1 MRPPLPFPLI
11 SLSLLLT
18 PFPTH
23 ATGTTPQTPL
33 EQDQVIKTGN
43 PLPLPGPWPWY
54 ADPEA
59 HLFPHTGPATQP
71 QTQPQQNYWI
81 YPTYSAAYEQ
91 QTFFDAF
98 SSPDLITWT
107 KHPTVLNITQ
117 IPWSTNRAAWAPSVA
132 RRPIPANKRS
142 NPPSAPANT
151 PPPAEP
157 TPEDETEYEYYMYF
171 STGDGTGIGVAK
183 STTNSPAGPFA
194 DALGKPL
201 VNGTVMG
208 AEAIDAQVFVDYPAS
223 QNSGGGGTGGDGD
236 GDNGSDTTPRV
247 WLYFGGWGH
256 AVVGELDAESMTALK
271 GGFVE
276 ITPPDYVEGPWVL
289 KRRGVYY
296 FMYSVGGWGD
306 NSYGVSYVTGPSPT
320 GPFSSTPTKIL
331 QGNDKIGTSTGHHS
345 VLTIGEEY
353 YIVYHRRYPNDTARD
368 HRVVCIDR
376 MEFDAQ
382 GNILPVNIT
391 LEGVDARPL

>member
-1 MRPPLPFPLI
+1 MHPPLPVPFI
-11 SLSLLLT
+11 SLSLSLLPFLLT
-18 PFPTH
+18 PLPTQ
-23 ATGTTPQTPL
+23 ATTPQTLL
-33 EQDQVIKTGN
+33 EQPQVLKTGN

-59 HLFPHTGPATQP
+59 HLFRHTGPATQP
-71 QTQPQQNYWI
+71 QTQNYWI
-81 YPTYSAAYEQ
+81 YPTYSAAYEE

-107 KHPTVLNITQ
+107 KHPTILNITQ
-117 IPWSTNRAAWAPSVA
+117 VPWSTNRAAWAPSVT
-132 RRPIPANKRS
+132 RRPITKDKGAAQRGNNSSAN
-142 NPPSAPANT
+142 NPL
-151 PPPAEP
+151 PAEP
-157 TPEDETEYEYYMYF
+157 TPEDEYEYYMYF
-171 STGDGTGIGVAK
+171 STGDGTGIGVAR

-194 DALGKPL
+194 DVLGEPL

-208 AEAIDAQVFVDYPAS
+208 AEAIDAQVFVDYPS
-223 QNSGGGGTGGDGD
+223 STSSRQDSGGGDGD
-236 GDNGSDTTPRV
+236 NDRDTPRV

-256 AVVGELDAESMTALK
+256 AVVVEVDAESMTTLK
-271 GGFVE
+271 GEFVE

-289 KRRGVYY
+289 KRGGVYY

-320 GPFSSTPTKIL
+320 GPFTSTPTKIL

-376 MEFDAQ
+376 MEFDAR

>member
-1 MRPPLPFPLI
+1 MHPLV
-11 SLSLLLT
+11 LLLLLLPECQILT
-18 PFPTH
+18 QAH
-23 ATGTTPQTPL
+23 PQPPAQNL
-33 EQDQVIKTGN
+33 LSPSPSPIPPSSEDQGTGN
-43 PLPLPGPWPWY
+43 PLNFPGPWHWY

-59 HLFPHTGPATQP
+59 HLFPHTGTLNVQLKD
-71 QTQPQQNYWI
+71 QNYWI
-81 YPTYSAAYEQ
+81 YPTYSAAYEE

-98 SSPDLITWT
+98 SSPDLVVWT
-107 KHPTVLNITQ
+107 KYPAVLNITA
-117 IPWSTNRAAWAPSVA
+117 IPWSTNRAAWAPSVT
-132 RRPIPANKRS
+132 RRRRRRLDHS
-142 NPPSAPANT
+142 NN
-151 PPPAEP
+151 AE
-157 TPEDETEYEYYMYF
+157 EEYDYYMYF

-183 STTNSPAGPFA
+183 SLTNSPAGPFQ
-194 DALGKPL
+194 DALGRPL

-208 AEAIDAQVFVDYPAS
+208 AEAIDAQIFVDMPGRSSAS
-223 QNSGGGGTGGDGD
+223 ASSEEAAEEG
-236 GDNGSDTTPRV
+236 RV

-256 AVVGELDAESMTALK
+256 AVVVEVDGESMTALK
-271 GGFVE
+271 GEFRE
-276 ITPPDYVEGPWVL
+276 ITPPGYVEGPWVL
-289 KRRGVYY
+289 KRGGVYY
-296 FMYSVGGWGD
+296 LMYSVGGWGD

-331 QGNDKIGTSTGHHS
+331 QGNEQVGTGTGHHS
-345 VLTIGEEY
+345 VLTLGDDEY